1 MKLRHIIIAL
11 LLPALAHAQYPGA
24 YLEINSSTGVY
35 AVGDSIKV
43 WANVLPGCDPI
54 VEFAVEK
61 NMNAFLSKEDVSLK
75 EGKHLMYADVC
86 REPAVHYV
94 FMLGKKGGKPGSD
107 KTSVVGAIVSPEE
120 FKSGYAAPK
129 DLKKFW
135 NKQIAQMR
143 KMPLNAIVKPA
154 PQEKK
159 DQSGFTCLD
168 IEIPMPE
175 GNPVR
180 AYVSYPSDAA
190 PKSLPILIYAHSAG
204 VKRVG
209 CRSFVDKTLEDAKRG
224 GGAIAIDINAH
235 GMLNGQ
241 PQSYYDDLENGELY
255 KYSTREFKNHKE
267 FYFRLMYLRLVR
279 ALDYLVTLPQWDGE
293 RVAIYG
299 ESQGGAQ
306 TAFLAGIDERVT
318 AAVLRVP
325 AFVDVAGPL
334 DGRRGSWPQTYAR
347 MANELISY
355 IPYYDGACLLT
366 GAKAKLFFEAGLVDY
381 TCPPGCVA
389 AGYNNAPSEDKTIV
403 FFPYRPHTTGP
414 MDKRFA
420 KRWKDEIMTP
430 REKWLNDYLK

>member
-1 MKLRHIIIAL
+1 MRLRNLIIAL
-11 LLPALAHAQYPGA
+11 LLPVFAHAQYPGA
-24 YLEINSSTGVY
+24 YLEINSTTGVY

-43 WANVLPGCDPI
+43 WATILPECDPV
-54 VEFAVEK
+54 VEFAVEQ
-61 NMNAFLSKEDVSLK
+61 NMNKFLSKEEVSLK
-75 EGKHLMYADVC
+75 EGKHLMYADIC

-94 FMLGKKGGKPGSD
+94 FMIGQKGGRPGTD
-107 KTSVVGAIVSPEE
+107 KTSVVGAIVDPNS
-120 FKSGYAAPK
+120 FLSGYTAPK

-135 NKQIAQMR
+135 KKEIAKMR
-143 KMPLNAIVKPA
+143 EMPLDAIVKPA

-159 DQSGFTCLD
+159 SQEGFTCLD

-180 AYVSYPSDAA
+180 AYVSYPSDAK

-204 VKRVG
+204 VKREG
-209 CRSFVDKTLEDAKRG
+209 CRSFVDKTIEDAQRG
-224 GGAIAIDINAH
+224 NGAIAIDINAH
-235 GMLNGQ
+235 GMLNAQ

-255 KYSTREFKNHKE
+255 KYSTRDFTGHKD

-306 TAFLAGIDERVT
+306 TAFLAGIDDRVT

-334 DGRRGSWPQTYAR
+334 DGRRGSWPQTYGRQAK
-347 MANELISY
+347 ELKDY

-366 GAKAKLFFEAGLVDY
+366 LAKAKLFFEAGLVDY

-389 AGYNNAPSEDKTIV
+389 AGYNNAPSDDKTIV

-414 MDKRFA
+414 MEKRFIQ
-420 KRWKDEIMTP
+420 RWKNEIMTP

>member
-1 MKLRHIIIAL
+1 MKLRHLIIAL
-11 LLPALAHAQYPGA
+11 LLPVFAHAQYPGVF
-24 YLEINSSTGVY
+24 LEIDKATGVY

-43 WANVLPGCDPI
+43 WATVTPECAPV

-61 NMNAFLSKEDVSLK
+61 NMNSFISKKEISLK
-75 EGKHLMYADVC
+75 EGKHLIYADVC
-86 REPAVHYV
+86 KEPAVHYV
-94 FMLGKKGGKPGSD
+94 FMVGQKGGKPGTET
-107 KTSVVGAIVSPEE
+107 TSAIGAIVEPESI
-120 FKSGYAAPK
+120 KSGYTAPK

-135 NKQIAQMR
+135 KKEIAKMR
-143 KMPLNAIVKPA
+143 EMPLNAIVKPA

-159 DQSGFTCLD
+159 SQEGFTCLD

-180 AYVSYPSDAA
+180 AYVSYPSNAA

-209 CRSFVDKTLEDAKRG
+209 CRSFVDKTIEDAQRG

-235 GMLNGQ
+235 GMLNAQ
-241 PQSYYDDLENGELY
+241 PQSYYDNLEDGELY
-255 KYSTREFKNHKE
+255 KYSSRDFTGHKD

-279 ALDYLVTLPQWDGE
+279 ALDYLVTLPQWDGK

-306 TAFLAGIDERVT
+306 TAFLAGIDPRVT

-334 DGRRGSWPQTYAR
+334 DGRRGSWPQTYGYKAK
-347 MANELISY
+347 ELEDS
-355 IPYYDGACLLT
+355 IPYYDGACLLSL
-366 GAKAKLFFEAGLVDY
+366 AKAKLFFEAGLVDY

-389 AGYNNAPSEDKTIV
+389 AGFNNAPSKDKTIV
-403 FFPYRPHTTGP
+403 FFPYRAHTHNR
-414 MDKRFA
+414 MDKRSIPIWQ
-420 KRWKDEIMTP
+420 KEIMTP